1 MNMAETA
8 NDKSETNN
16 VISENALEFSR
27 RLYER
32 TIDWYKNADSKAQ
45 IILTLNGALIAFLTS
60 NIFKNPDD
68 ILKLTNKFS
77 SLTCLLL
84 SLMCLCLGGSIIS
97 ALMCM
102 QSRMGNSAEI
112 EKLKNSAQY
121 LPNELLFFGTIAH
134 LKPDKFQ
141 SELKKI
147 SKKSEVEG
155 LAGQIYLLS
164 KNVSAKHKCVNCGFA
179 FIGGALIFFLLGGIS
194 YLADVR

>member
-1 MNMAETA
+1 MSETA
-8 NDKSETNN
+8 DDKSETNN
-16 VISENALEFSR
+16 AISENALEFSR

-32 TIDWYKNADSKAQ
+32 TIDWYKNADSKSQ
-45 IILTLNGALIAFLTS
+45 ITLTLNGALIAFLTS

-68 ILKLTNKFS
+68 IFKLTNKFS
-77 SLTCLLL
+77 SFTWLFL
-84 SLMCLCLGGSIIS
+84 SLMCVCLGGSIVS
-97 ALMCM
+97 AFMCLR
-102 QSRMGNSAEI
+102 SRMGTSAEI

-121 LPNELLFFGTIAH
+121 SPNEMLFFGTIAH
-134 LKPDKFQ
+134 LDRDKFQ
-141 SELKKI
+141 SELEKI

-164 KNVSAKHKCVNCGFA
+164 KNVSAKHTWVNRGFA